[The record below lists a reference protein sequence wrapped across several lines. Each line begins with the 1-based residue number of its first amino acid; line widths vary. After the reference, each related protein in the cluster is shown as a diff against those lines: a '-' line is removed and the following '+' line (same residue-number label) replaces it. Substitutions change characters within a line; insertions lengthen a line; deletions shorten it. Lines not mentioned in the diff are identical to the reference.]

1 MIGTM
6 DRHTAFSEAYPGA
19 IYLHQGETYRV
30 EELDVAQEVAYLN
43 KLDADYYTMVGRQ
56 KNTEILATLAEK
68 ELHGHEFAIGQLKV
82 RTKVTGYVKKHEIT
96 GQVLGGENLSLPE
109 EVLETMG
116 MWFIPSPELVAK
128 IQAVG
133 LDLMGGLH
141 AVEHAAIALLPLFAM
156 CDRND
161 VGGLSTT
168 LHTQTGRPTIF
179 IHDAY
184 QGGVGFAEKGY
195 ERAEELLAATLEAV
209 ASCPC
214 ENGCPNC
221 IYSPKCSN
229 FNRPLDKEAAIML
242 LYGLLG
248 HCLLYT
254 SRCV

>member
-1 MIGTM
+1 M
-6 DRHTAFSEAYPGA
+6 DQHTAFPRPTPEPSSA
-19 IYLHQGETYRV
+19 QGETYRV

-161 VGGLSTT
+161 VGGCPLLTPRPDDPRSLFTT
-168 LHTQTGRPTIF
+168 RHRRS
-179 IHDAY
+179 
-184 QGGVGFAEKGY
+184 GFAEKAHAW
-195 ERAEELLAATLEAV
+195 AEELLAATLEAV
-209 ASCPC
+209 ASRPVRTAV
-214 ENGCPNC
+214 P
-221 IYSPKCSN
+221 IASFTQVFN
-229 FNRPLDKEAAIML
+229 FNRPLIKKQP
-242 LYGLLG
+242 
-248 HCLLYT
+248 
-254 SRCV
+254 

>member
-1 MIGTM
+1 M
-6 DRHTAFSEAYPGA
+6 
-19 IYLHQGETYRV
+19 
-30 EELDVAQEVAYLN
+30 AQEVAYLN

-195 ERAEELLAATLEAV
+195 ERAEELLAATLEAG
-209 ASCPC
+209 SCPR
-214 ENGCPNC
+214 ERLANC
-221 IYSPKCSN
+221 IYSPA
-229 FNRPLDKEAAIML
+229 FP
-242 LYGLLG
+242 
-248 HCLLYT
+248 
-254 SRCV
+254 